1 MWSVQL
7 LYAPNLGASEQSG
20 RGVDGSD
27 LLVSNNNHLFLNIS
41 TAYHEDDER
50 SLSDQLIW
58 LGERNRTRRVLGS
71 ATD

>member
-41 TAYHEDDER
+41 TTYQEDKR
-50 SLSDQLIW
+50 SLSDQIIW